1 MYHTT
6 PSASSSFEVAA
17 PLAAVFPCFTA
28 LGERAWAPG
37 WEPELLS
44 GRERR
49 GSAFRTRAGD
59 GGETVW
65 VVADYR
71 PDLGRVSYAR
81 VALGRHVGLVDVA
94 CQEQGPART
103 RVTVTYTLTPLGPE
117 ARAAVEEFLEPRA
130 FAAYVAGWQPAV
142 SRALGLDAPPAAR

>member
-1 MYHTT
+1 MYHTP
-6 PSASSSFEVAA
+6 PSASTTFEIAA

-44 GRERR
+44 GREQR
-49 GSAFRTRAGD
+49 GSAFRTRAD
-59 GGETVW
+59 DRCETLW
-65 VVADYR
+65 VVTDYR

-94 CQEQGPART
+94 CQETGRAHTQ
-103 RVTVTYTLTPLGPE
+103 VTVTYTLTPLGAE
-117 ARAAVEEFLEPRA
+117 AEAAVVEFLEPPA
-130 FAAYVAGWQPAV
+130 FAAYVGTWQPAI
-142 SRALGLDAPPAAR
+142 SAALGVSG

>member
-6 PSASSSFEVAA
+6 PSASSSFEIAA
-17 PLAAVFPCFTA
+17 PLHAVFPCFTA

-44 GRERR
+44 GQEQR
-49 GSAFRTRAGD
+49 GSAFRTRAED
-59 GGETVW
+59 GCETVW

-94 CQEQGPART
+94 CQETGPART
-103 RVTVTYTLTPLGPE
+103 TVTVTYTLTPLGPG
-117 ARAAVEEFLEPRA
+117 AVAEVAGFLEPRA
-130 FAAYVAGWQPAV
+130 FAAYLASWQPAV
-142 SRALGLDAPPAAR
+142 SKALGLG